1 MTPKLLL
8 DLVVRPTLAALA
20 KRTGV
25 PRWHTPEAE
34 CLLLAIAIQE
44 SNLAARR
51 QTPRGPARSWWQI
64 EPPTALDVW
73 SRCVPVERFLHDML
87 AHHNTMEYCDAA
99 ACAVARGILWLDP
112 AELPELGE
120 VLLARDYYLRCWRP
134 GKPRLERWPE
144 GYSAAMDAIMDSD
157 R

>member
-8 DLVVRPTLAALA
+8 DLVVRPTLTALA

-34 CLLLAIAIQE
+34 RLLLAIAIQE
-44 SNLAARR
+44 SHLAARR

-64 EPPTALDVW
+64 EPPTALDVRA
-73 SRCVPVERFLHDML
+73 RCGPVADFLDDVL
-87 AHHNTMEYCDAA
+87 AHYNSLEYCDAA

-112 AELPELGE
+112 EELPELGE

-134 GKPRLERWPE
+134 GKPRPLDWETSYRE
-144 GYSAAMDAIMDSD
+144 AMAAMKS
-157 R
+157 